1 MKAGIFRWHF
11 RAMRAA
17 FEVLR
22 ERLQRLWKSGPAG
35 AGKQLQE
42 EQRSREVWQQCRVL
56 ASELG
61 EAQAAYARRSA
72 EEKCT
77 GKEVVDEL
85 KAELKAL
92 TRKRRAALLSCRM
105 RRSKRNGMC
114 RSWRKC
120 GALLK

>member
-1 MKAGIFRWHF
+1 M
-11 RAMRAA
+11 AMRAA
-17 FEVLR
+17 FEALR

-92 TRKRRAALLSCRM
+92 REKERLFFRVGCDEARGMECAEAGASVG
-105 RRSKRNGMC
+105 RS
-114 RSWRKC
+114 
-120 GALLK
+120 